1 MRLKRVQSD
10 FRVTELLRDEA
21 SLKGKGPYELYRV
34 TKRGLTTFEAADRL
48 AREAGVD
55 RTDVSYAGLKDK
67 DGITGQYMTV
77 AGGHAVK
84 LKEPGLAI
92 FHAGGALRPLNSE
105 DSVGNAFEIVV
116 RDLGGDDMRRIR
128 VNMDEAKRLGVPN
141 YFDDQRFGCLRHGQ
155 GFVARLLLKGEV
167 EAALHTLLAAP
178 SPYGSEHVE
187 RYKQGITRRWGDW
200 EALCAYARGNR
211 GAAAFERLRAAPSDF
226 AGALERGI
234 ASREKTIHL
243 FAYQSY
249 LWNRALAL
257 RVQQVISGPDLAWL
271 PGDAGALP
279 AWRSGDAAAIA
290 GIEACELPLLGEGPA
305 LGAEARRLYEAVMR
319 SEGFS
324 IEHFLALDHS
334 GFRPLAELRVPVIR
348 PEHLRAAPAEI
359 DEMHRLRRKMRL
371 RFSLGRGQYATLV
384 CKRLLM
390 PTDPGYRRL
399 RLWVSRHA
407 MEFPDDTG
415 SAPPPGDA
423 LNEHRRSDQNRYD
436 ERQHDERP
444 HGDRQHRDDRWQ
456 ARDHG
461 PRDHARHPRW

>member
-34 TKRGLTTFEAADRL
+34 TKRGLTTFEAADRI
-48 AREAGVD
+48 AQEAGVD
-55 RTDVSYAGLKDK
+55 RTDVTYAGLKDK

-77 AGGHAVK
+77 AGGRAVK
-84 LKEPGLAI
+84 IKEPGLAI
-92 FHAGGALRPLNSE
+92 FHAGGAVRALNSE
-105 DSVGNAFEIVV
+105 DSIGNAFEIMV

-128 VNMDEAKRLGVPN
+128 VNIEEVKRHGLPN

-155 GFVARLLLKGEV
+155 GFVVRHLMKGDV
-167 EAALHTLLAAP
+167 EAALHALLAAP
-178 SPYGSEHVE
+178 SPFGSEHVE

-200 EALCAYARGNR
+200 EALTAFARGNR
-211 GAAAFERLRAAPSDF
+211 GSSAFEHLHAKPRDF
-226 AGALERGI
+226 AGALERGV

-243 FAYQSY
+243 FAYQSH

-257 RVQQVISGPDLAWL
+257 RAQQVTSGPDLAWL
-271 PGDAGALP
+271 PGDAGGLP
-279 AWRSGDAAAIA
+279 VWRSGNAEALA
-290 GIEACELPLLGEGPA
+290 GIAACELPLLGK
-305 LGAEARRLYEAVMR
+305 GAELSAESRRLYEAVMR

-324 IEHFLALDHS
+324 IEQFIGLDHS
-334 GFRPLAELRVPVIR
+334 GFRPLAELRPTVIR
-348 PEHLRAAPAEI
+348 PEFLRAAPAEL

-371 RFSLGRGQYATLV
+371 RFTLGRGQYATLV

-415 SAPPPGDA
+415 SAPPPGEA
-423 LNEHRRSDQNRYD
+423 LDEHRRRDDQRNEPRNEERYD
-436 ERQHDERP
+436 
-444 HGDRQHRDDRWQ
+444 DDRRRPEPYRQ
-456 ARDHG
+456 QREHG
-461 PRDHARHPRW
+461 PRGDTRYPRW

>member
-21 SLKGKGPYELYRV
+21 ALKGEGPFELYRV

-55 RTDVSYAGLKDK
+55 RADVTYAGLKDK

-77 AGGHAVK
+77 AGGNAVK

-92 FHAGGALRPLNSE
+92 FHAGGALRALTSE
-105 DSVGNAFEIVV
+105 DSLGNAFEIVV

-128 VNMDEAKRLGVPN
+128 VNLDEVKRLGVPN
-141 YFDDQRFGCLRHGQ
+141 YYDDQRFGCLRHGQ
-155 GFVARLLLKGEV
+155 GFVARQLLKGDV
-167 EAALHTLLAAP
+167 EAALRVLLAAP

-187 RYKQGITRRWGDW
+187 RYKLGITRRWGDW

-211 GAAAFERLRAAPSDF
+211 GAAAFERLRHAPGDF

-257 RVQQVISGPDLAWL
+257 RVQQVVSGPDLAWL

-279 AWRSGDAAAIA
+279 VWRGGDAAALA
-290 GIEACELPLLGEGPA
+290 GIADCELPLLGDGPP

-319 SEGFS
+319 SEGFT
-324 IEHFLALDHS
+324 IDQFLALDHS
-334 GFRPLAELRVPVIR
+334 GFRPLAELRPTVIR
-348 PEHLRAAPAEI
+348 PEHLRAAPAEL

-390 PTDPGYRRL
+390 PTDPCYRRL

-407 MEFPDDTG
+407 MEYPDDAG
-415 SAPPPGDA
+415 SAPPPGEA
-423 LNEHRRSDQNRYD
+423 LEEHRR
-436 ERQHDERP
+436 
-444 HGDRQHRDDRWQ
+444 RDDRH
-456 ARDHG
+456 APRNEESSHG
-461 PRDHARHPRW
+461 PRDPARHPRW